1 MRLSVSDTGQGIAED
16 IMNRIFDPFFT
27 TKPKEEG
34 TGMGL
39 SVVHGIVKS
48 CGGVITVDSTVG
60 EGARFDVYFPA
71 VEKGD
76 EVMREEDARPLP
88 TGSESILLVDDEEL
102 LVELGQRMLEQLG
115 YRVTPVVS
123 SIDALRLFEKDPDRF
138 DLVLTDLTMPNLEG
152 DKLAAAMLK
161 IRPTIPII
169 IATGFSEKLTEQKL
183 AMIGIRKMVLKPI
196 VMRDIAET
204 IRQVLAG

>member
-1 MRLSVSDTGQGIAED
+1 MTED
-16 IMNRIFDPFFT
+16 IINRIFDPFFT

-39 SVVHGIVKS
+39 AVVHGIVKS
-48 CGGVITVDSTVG
+48 CGGVISVDSTIG
-60 EGARFDVYFPA
+60 EGTVFEVYFPA
-71 VEKGD
+71 VEKDG
-76 EVMREEDARPLP
+76 EIVIEEDARPLP

-123 SIDALRLFEKDPDRF
+123 SIEALRLFEKNPDRY

-161 IRPTIPII
+161 IRPEIPII

-183 AMIGIRKMVLKPI
+183 AMIGIRKMVFKPI
-196 VMRDIAET
+196 VMRDIAEI
-204 IRQVLAG
+204 IRQVLARD